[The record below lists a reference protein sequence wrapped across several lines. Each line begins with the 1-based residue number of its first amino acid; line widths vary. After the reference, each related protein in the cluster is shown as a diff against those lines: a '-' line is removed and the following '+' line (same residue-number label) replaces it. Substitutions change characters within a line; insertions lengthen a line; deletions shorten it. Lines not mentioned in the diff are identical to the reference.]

1 MKKFIFALLASA
13 TICSAQ
19 TYQES
24 GGLVIMETE
33 NTPSALGLWQKKTS
47 ISGHSGSGYLDFTGN
62 NYESGPAT
70 SPLEYTFKITQ
81 AGLYYLHLHCAR
93 ETVVIGAETR
103 VERGECPANWIEDAP
118 AWGALLAIFLTIA
131 STAASNGTDIDKLMA
146 ASK

>member
-70 SPLEYTFKITQ
+70 SPISSAATAHGARPRTPPCELTVRRLGISLPPSR
-81 AGLYYLHLHCAR
+81 GLL
-93 ETVVIGAETR
+93 
-103 VERGECPANWIEDAP
+103 
-118 AWGALLAIFLTIA
+118 
-131 STAASNGTDIDKLMA
+131 IDPN
-146 ASK
+146 